1 MVIIGS
7 ILYFQTNPNMVKY
20 WWMVYRGETLFFFVV
35 HSGDEPLE
43 VLRGQPRKMI
53 ESWSMNGA
61 FSTSIWVNDLISPTW
76 ILRPFGDDVPNPNH
90 DSRVRENSEV
100 AIIYAD
106 LYMLEEIEEELVGG
120 IPTHLK
126 NDGVR
131 ELGWWHS
138 IPVWKVIKF
147 HGSSHHQPK

>member
-1 MVIIGS
+1 M
-7 ILYFQTNPNMVKY
+7 ILFHPP
-20 WWMVYRGETLFFFVV
+20 E
-35 HSGDEPLE
+35 
-43 VLRGQPRKMI
+43 
-53 ESWSMNGA
+53 
-61 FSTSIWVNDLISPTW
+61 
-76 ILRPFGDDVPNPNH
+76 LRPFGDDVPNPNH

-131 ELGWWHS
+131 ELG
-138 IPVWKVIKF
+138 
-147 HGSSHHQPK
+147 